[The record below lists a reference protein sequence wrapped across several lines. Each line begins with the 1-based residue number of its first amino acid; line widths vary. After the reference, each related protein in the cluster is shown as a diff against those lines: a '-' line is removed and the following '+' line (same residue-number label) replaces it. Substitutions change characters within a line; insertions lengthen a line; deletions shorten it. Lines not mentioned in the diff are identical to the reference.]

1 MQANSQKNHQSVF
14 RFSKLSFSKMV
25 ILFFIA
31 SASSKLLALSVNPVS
46 GPQKLAIIIVS
57 LSDASANTTT
67 AQANAVIPEI
77 HNYYSEVT
85 NGKITFTGEALGPY
99 MLPLSLSTC
108 NSQNLVT
115 EAFKAADANVNLT
128 NYTRY
133 LIVTP
138 GCINSYGLSS
148 NLSNFNSNDG
158 VISMQGGIIRGM
170 GTKIAIHELGHGFG
184 LAHATALYCSDGSVF
199 KIEGCEVAAY
209 GDPSEPMGS
218 GLGHFTAVNK
228 YRAGWLTD
236 VNIPE
241 VTTPGRYVIEPLA
254 ATSNGVKSVKIR
266 MSNRGYLFIEFR
278 QPIGYDASLSSALFQ
293 GAFIHAL
300 TPDAVAPMH
309 LSFPES
315 TTSSL
320 ARSPTL
326 KVGASYTE
334 SISGIKITVIGMTSS
349 ALTVDVDPGNPDV
362 INPTL
367 SIAEGTSYSLA
378 LTSTPLGGQITLH
391 STISEDRSVYKVVYS
406 MGGQVNDVRSTPFDG
421 TFDSRLFRN
430 GLVGFSANIMDSS
443 GNSTY
448 LATKYLNIYNE
459 PDIEPPNLTLLNLK
473 EGDVLSNTVEISAQ
487 ASDNVKV
494 KMVNLALDGTQ
505 VASMT
510 VSPYVT
516 KLDTK
521 KFTAGKHTITLTAI
535 DYANNQ
541 RSVSL
546 NVEFF
551 NDLIAPEISIL
562 LPSANTTLKVGATL
576 NISANATDNV
586 GVSKMTL
593 LINGSIISS
602 CTRSNDQL
610 NCSWTMPKSGRGK
623 TFTATVRATDAA
635 NNTGSATILMLG
647 TR

>member
-1 MQANSQKNHQSVF
+1 MQSSSQKKHHLF
-14 RFSKLSFSKMV
+14 FSLCKPV
-25 ILFFIA
+25 IFFFIA
-31 SASSKLLALSVNPVS
+31 TASCKLLALSVNPVS
-46 GPQKLAIIIVS
+46 GPQKLAIIIVG

-99 MLPLSLSTC
+99 ILPLSLSTC

-115 EAFKAADANVNLT
+115 EAFKAADVNVNLT

-158 VISMQGGIIRGM
+158 LISMKGGIIRGM
-170 GTKIAIHELGHGFG
+170 GTKIAIHELGHSFG
-184 LAHATALYCSDGSVF
+184 LAHATSLSCADGSVF
-199 KIEGCEVAAY
+199 KIEGCEVVAY

-228 YRAGWLTD
+228 YKAGWLTD
-236 VNIPE
+236 NNIPE
-241 VTTPGRYVIEPLA
+241 VTAPGRYTIEPLA
-254 ATSNGVKSVKIR
+254 ATSNGIKSVKIR

-278 QPIGYDASLSSALFQ
+278 QPIGYDTTLSSALFQ

-309 LSFPES
+309 LSFPS
-315 TTSSL
+315 VNTSSL
-320 ARSPTL
+320 GRSPTL
-326 KVGASYTE
+326 QVGASYTE
-334 SISGIKITVIGMTSS
+334 SISGIKISVIGMTGS
-349 ALTVDVDPGNPDV
+349 ALTVDVDPGNPD
-362 INPTL
+362 ISNPTL

-378 LTSTPLGGQITLH
+378 KTSPPVGGLITLH
-391 STISEDRSVYKVVYS
+391 STIIEDRSVYKVVYF
-406 MGGQVNDVRSTPFDG
+406 MGGQVNDVRSNPFDG
-421 TFDSRLFRN
+421 TFDSRLFQN
-430 GLVGFSANIMDSS
+430 GLIGFSANIMDSS
-443 GNSTY
+443 GNNTY

-459 PDIEPPNLTLLNLK
+459 PDIEPPSLNILNLK
-473 EGDVLSNTVEISAQ
+473 EGDLLSGTVEISAQ

-494 KMVNLALDGTQ
+494 KMVNLAIDGTQ

-510 VSPYVT
+510 ASPYVT

-521 KFTAGKHTITLTAI
+521 KFTSAKHIITLTAI

-541 RSVSL
+541 RSVSI
-546 NVEFF
+546 NVEIF
-551 NDLIAPEISIL
+551 NDIIAPVITIL
-562 LPSANTTLKVGATL
+562 TPSTNTTLKVGTTL
-576 NISANATDNV
+576 NISASATDNV

-602 CTRSNDQL
+602 CSSSNEQL
-610 NCSWTMPKSGRGK
+610 TCSWTMPKSGRGK
-623 TFTATVRATDAA
+623 TFNVTVRAIDAA
-635 NNTGSATILMLG
+635 NNTGSTSVLILG